1 MKKLLKKLLLLL
13 FNKGYKKRE
22 AEERLEKESKI
33 LFKEINNWPL
43 KEKKS
48 KKEEKI
54 IAALKRRKSLE
65 YAYIAK
71 LKKAKL
77 KKLKSNNARKSK

>member
-22 AEERLEKESKI
+22 AEESLEKEIKI
-33 LFKEINNWPL
+33 WFKEINNWSL

-48 KKEEKI
+48 KKE
-54 IAALKRRKSLE
+54 
-65 YAYIAK
+65 
-71 LKKAKL
+71 
-77 KKLKSNNARKSK
+77 

>member
-22 AEERLEKESKI
+22 AEESLEKEIKI
-33 LFKEINNWPL
+33 LFKEINKPL

-65 YAYIAK
+65 DAY
-71 LKKAKL
+71 KAKL
-77 KKLKSNNARKSK
+77 KILKSNNARKNKR

>member
-22 AEERLEKESKI
+22 AEESLEKEIKI
-33 LFKEINNWPL
+33 WFKEINNWPL

-48 KKEEKI
+48 KKEAQEGHGH
-54 IAALKRRKSLE
+54 AAAVS
-65 YAYIAK
+65 AAS
-71 LKKAKL
+71 A
-77 KKLKSNNARKSK
+77 